1 MSNDIS
7 TMFTKEQNRISGRKG
22 WVRWKAMVEKNIT
35 PDQYG
40 EYILNHRR
48 GKGKRNGR

>member
-7 TMFTKEQNRISGRKG
+7 TMFTKEQNRISGRNG
-22 WVRWKAMVEKNIT
+22 WVKWNKIEKNIT
-35 PDQYG
+35 PDRYG
-40 EYILNHRR
+40 GYILNHRR